1 MSSRLLAS
9 LTVII
14 LLAAVA
20 SEFTLPLS
28 EVEALKEIGKSLG
41 KNDWNFSVDP
51 CSGESGWAKYPDIG
65 PFRNAVTCGNCTSD
79 NTRCHVVTTFR

>member
-14 LLAAVA
+14 LMAAFA
-20 SEFTLPLS
+20 SEATRLPLS
-28 EVEALKEIGKSLG
+28 EVEAQEIGKSLG

-51 CSGESGWAKYPDIG
+51 CGGESGWAKHPDLDSSQ
-65 PFRNAVTCGNCTSD
+65 NAVKCGNCTSD
-79 NTRCHVVTTFR
+79 DTTCYVATM

>member
-9 LTVII
+9 LIVII
-14 LLAAVA
+14 LLAAFA
-20 SEFTLPLS
+20 SDATLPLS

-51 CSGESGWAKYPDIG
+51 CSGESGWAKHPDLDS
-65 PFRNAVTCGNCTSD
+65 FQNAVKCGNCTSD
-79 NTRCHVVTTFR
+79 NTTCHVVTM

>member
-14 LLAAVA
+14 LLAAFA
-20 SEFTLPLS
+20 SEATRLPLS

-51 CSGESGWAKYPDIG
+51 CSGESGWAKHPDLDSSQ
-65 PFRNAVTCGNCTSD
+65 NAVKCGNCTSD
-79 NTRCHVVTTFR
+79 NTTCHVVTM